1 MNNNTVIQDVE
12 VLELIRLISKR
23 NKRLQAK
30 LLQEIELHIPKDSK
44 EYQEF
49 RKFLLD
55 ELNGFTRYIVKELFG
70 DIEVLIR

>member
-1 MNNNTVIQDVE
+1 MNNNAVIQDVE

-30 LLQEIELHIPKDSK
+30 LLQELELHFPKDSQ

-49 RKFLLD
+49 RKFILD
-55 ELNGFTRYIVKELFG
+55 ELNGYTRYIVKELFG
-70 DIEVLIR
+70 DIEILIR